1 MRITLGVTG
10 GVAAYKS
17 AELVRRLQ
25 QEGHSVQVVM
35 TRAAR
40 EFITPLTFAALSG
53 QQVISD
59 LFAGA
64 AGGEANLES
73 AIEHIAVAQRTDLL
87 LVAPATAD
95 ILAKFARGIADD
107 FLSTL
112 YLASTAPVIVAPAMN
127 VNMWQHAVTQENLA
141 TLRARGVRIVEPG
154 EGYLACGMTGP
165 GRLAGQEE
173 ILKSVQEVLQA
184 KQDLAG
190 ETLLVTA
197 GPTCEDID
205 PVRFLTNRSSGKMGY
220 AIAEAA
226 AQRGAKVTLVS
237 GPTGL
242 ECSEGVERV
251 GVRTT
256 DEMLH
261 AVQKHFPAS
270 TIAIFAA
277 AVADY
282 RVADP
287 SPNKIKRSGEAL
299 TIRLEPN
306 PDILAT
312 MAREKGDQLVIGFA
326 AETENV
332 AENARQKLAAKN
344 ADVIVANDVTA
355 EGAGFDVDSNI
366 VTLFS
371 RDGRDLPLPRM
382 SKAEVAQRIL
392 DEALRLRSALRS
404 KPASH
409 RAGD

>member
-1 MRITLGVTG
+1 MRIALGVTG

-95 ILAKFARGIADD
+95 VLAKFARGIADD

-127 VNMWQHAVTQENLA
+127 VNMWQHAATQENLA

-173 ILKSVQEVLQA
+173 VLKSVQEVLQA

-205 PVRFLTNRSSGKMGY
+205 PVRFLTNRSSGKM
-220 AIAEAA
+220 
-226 AQRGAKVTLVS
+226 
-237 GPTGL
+237 
-242 ECSEGVERV
+242 
-251 GVRTT
+251 
-256 DEMLH
+256 
-261 AVQKHFPAS
+261 
-270 TIAIFAA
+270 
-277 AVADY
+277 
-282 RVADP
+282 
-287 SPNKIKRSGEAL
+287 
-299 TIRLEPN
+299 
-306 PDILAT
+306 
-312 MAREKGDQLVIGFA
+312 
-326 AETENV
+326 
-332 AENARQKLAAKN
+332 
-344 ADVIVANDVTA
+344 
-355 EGAGFDVDSNI
+355 
-366 VTLFS
+366 
-371 RDGRDLPLPRM
+371 
-382 SKAEVAQRIL
+382 
-392 DEALRLRSALRS
+392 
-404 KPASH
+404 
-409 RAGD
+409 